1 MPAFDSPR
9 VYFQDQD
16 YTIPSAEA
24 EFDGVFR
31 DLSLSSEV
39 EGLLTRWSSPVPVRA
54 LALLFT
60 AASLNTRSCVI
71 SFAQTVLGFVN
82 LVSSVILRRCQVDLS
97 DHRFP
102 PLVLAALR
110 VRTHTVFGA
119 LPVPRRRVISSDA
132 SNFLRAQAARAALPQ
147 RAPAGVTLCRN
158 TQPARARVCRCFSL
172 LSLFP
177 LLCARQLEASSD

>member
-1 MPAFDSPR
+1 MPALDSPR

-39 EGLLTRWSSPVPVRA
+39 EALLTRWSFPVPVRA

-71 SFAQTVLGFVN
+71 SFAQTDLGFAN
-82 LVSSVILRRCQVDLS
+82 LLSSFARRRCQVDLS
-97 DHRFP
+97 DHRFSP
-102 PLVLAALR
+102 IVLAALR
-110 VRTHTVFGA
+110 ARTHAVPT
-119 LPVPRRRVISSDA
+119 VPRRRVVSSA
-132 SNFLRAQAARAALPQ
+132 LYNFLRVQAARADTFPRRALS
-147 RAPAGVTLCRN
+147 GVTLCSN
-158 TQPARARVCRCFSL
+158 PQPAWARVCRCYSLLSL
-172 LSLFP
+172 LSLFF
-177 LLCARQLEASSD
+177 AQGS